1 MWADFTI
8 FGGWLFP
15 INWSSEFGAKKKN
28 CPWYGLYLTLYLT
41 LYGFLHLHN
50 FSHIVQDNAHLLT
63 LKFKVFCDELLPT
76 FLFSLFS
83 YLIPFFG
90 WYTPTITNNCY
101 FPTRCTVSFPRP
113 LFVFSLCPT
122 HPILYLTN
130 SQPCCPPGSFS
141 HPLLPVWFTFLF
153 LNSHNTHSKLII
165 PSLFHLYWTYPFKSI
180 SLTRIK
186 ATWGQGLTHL
196 FL

>member
-1 MWADFTI
+1 MFLFFSSNLSSAKARVMYLKNKAYHV
-8 FGGWLFP
+8 GWLHNLRWLTVSHKLKLR
-15 INWSSEFGAKKKN
+15 IWGKKKN

-101 FPTRCTVSFPRP
+101 FPTRCTVLSP
-113 LFVFSLCPT
+113 
-122 HPILYLTN
+122 
-130 SQPCCPPGSFS
+130 
-141 HPLLPVWFTFLF
+141 
-153 LNSHNTHSKLII
+153 
-165 PSLFHLYWTYPFKSI
+165 
-180 SLTRIK
+180 
-186 ATWGQGLTHL
+186 
-196 FL
+196 